1 MIDNGN
7 PDNQGEKRY
16 LEKVLLRGA
25 GALHKTGSQGPV
37 TYFIG
42 EKDPGKI
49 SVDFPVLKELCE
61 RLWQLNPGESFS
73 VGQFISEV
81 VKEPWGVNG
90 TPVVLS
96 LAHAVRAYGERL
108 IVYKDSTKMVE
119 QPITAYEDLVKIV
132 SDPGCKIVFEVRSI
146 SSAQSKLI
154 DLIAKAVDAP
164 TLKHGETRSLGAAF
178 EAVFAWWD
186 GLAEVSKV
194 ISLYEKERQTRLT
207 QLKNLLSAVGKS
219 ADRFDLIRSSRPIV

>member
-1 MIDNGN
+1 MCALKSQVHTSIS
-7 PDNQGEKRY
+7 R
-16 LEKVLLRGA
+16 LLKTA
-25 GALHKTGSQGPV
+25 GKARRWLS
-37 TYFIG
+37 
-42 EKDPGKI
+42 
-49 SVDFPVLKELCE
+49 
-61 RLWQLNPGESFS
+61 ESFLPS
-73 VGQFISEV
+73 AEWI
-81 VKEPWGVNG
+81 
-90 TPVVLS
+90 
-96 LAHAVRAYGERL
+96 GERL

-219 ADRFDLIRSSRPIV
+219 ADRFDLFRSSQPIA